1 LGFWGGCGWKKHGSG
16 LIRTAMVLA
25 ILHNVIIGL
34 TVRLDACISVEK
46 GSTIMPHYVTQ
57 LPTFLILA

>member
-1 LGFWGGCGWKKHGSG
+1 
-16 LIRTAMVLA
+16 MVLA